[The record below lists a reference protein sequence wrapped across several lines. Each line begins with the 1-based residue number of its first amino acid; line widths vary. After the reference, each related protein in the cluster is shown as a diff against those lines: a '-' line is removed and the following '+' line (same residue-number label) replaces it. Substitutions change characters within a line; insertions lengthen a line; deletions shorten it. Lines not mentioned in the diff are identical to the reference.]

1 MIYQPLSGGGLDF
14 PNFRI
19 MVQSLR
25 LAWLGRLLS
34 ETNDTWKAIPSF
46 YFYKYGGL
54 AFLLN
59 CNYNVSKINKN
70 LPLFYR
76 ELLEYF
82 NAVKKNTLQETNSK
96 FILWNNQ
103 NITTDGNPVYWK
115 SWIDGGILCVH
126 DLLNSK
132 GNFLSFN
139 EFQRKFKINT
149 NFLQYF
155 QLLSAIPTDL
165 KTQARE
171 IQHPDFI
178 LDSLASPILK
188 ISEAV
193 NVDLKTLR
201 CKNYYKLI
209 SEKLTVV
216 PTSFKTWEK
225 QIPEISANWQQAFR
239 RIYAFSKDNR
249 LRQFSFKLL
258 HRIITTKKELKRYNM
273 ANDDYCTRCLNP
285 DSIEHTFINCHD
297 SVLFYNRTLGWFNSI
312 HNTEIDLSSNQTF
325 CYMFSENC
333 SVLSLSPLQK
343 RRLDI
348 LLVYQNLYIYNCRV
362 LEKRLNF
369 NEFINKISLQWKL
382 ENCDIE
388 NT

>member
-1 MIYQPLSGGGLDF
+1 MDWWWYPLCS
-14 PNFRI
+14 
-19 MVQSLR
+19 
-25 LAWLGRLLS
+25 W
-34 ETNDTWKAIPSF
+34 SF
-46 YFYKYGGL
+46 K
-54 AFLLN
+54 
-59 CNYNVSKINKN
+59 
-70 LPLFYR
+70 
-76 ELLEYF
+76 
-82 NAVKKNTLQETNSK
+82 
-96 FILWNNQ
+96 
-103 NITTDGNPVYWK
+103 
-115 SWIDGGILCVH
+115 
-126 DLLNSK
+126 NSK

-139 EFQRKFKINT
+139 EFHRKFQINT

-155 QLLSAIPTDL
+155 QLLSAIPTEL

-171 IQHPDFI
+171 IQHPDLS

-273 ANDDYCTRCLNP
+273 ANDEYCTRCLNP

-297 SVLFYNRTLGWFNSI
+297 SLFFHNRTLGWFNSM
-312 HNTEIDLSSNQTF
+312 HNTEIDLSSNQTSF
-325 CYMFSENC
+325 VTCLAKTVVIRVHSYWRC
-333 SVLSLSPLQK
+333 RWPL
-343 RRLDI
+343 
-348 LLVYQNLYIYNCRV
+348 YP
-362 LEKRLNF
+362 
-369 NEFINKISLQWKL
+369 KL
-382 ENCDIE
+382 EVLTLWIVKLCALYGQTVILYLNNNDSSGEKKLKCHSLNSWTIGEVSVKCRSSVGQVSVKYRPSIGQVSVMYRSSIDRLRLYRSTYLSVDYRPVYRSNIGRISIDSRPDIKTDRFK
-388 NT
+388 NVFANRLIFKYNLWSFYYFI

>member
-1 MIYQPLSGGGLDF
+1 MICIKCGKKRDPV
-14 PNFRI
+14 N
-19 MVQSLR
+19 
-25 LAWLGRLLS
+25 
-34 ETNDTWKAIPSF
+34 
-46 YFYKYGGL
+46 YKQY
-54 AFLLN
+54 
-59 CNYNVSKINKN
+59 Y
-70 LPLFYR
+70 
-76 ELLEYF
+76 
-82 NAVKKNTLQETNSK
+82 
-96 FILWNNQ
+96 
-103 NITTDGNPVYWK
+103 ITIDGNPVYWK

-132 GNFLSFN
+132 GNFLSFD
-139 EFQRKFKINT
+139 EFQRKFQINT

-171 IQHPDFI
+171 FQHPGLS

-209 SEKLTVV
+209 SEKFTVV

-258 HRIITTKKELKRYNM
+258 HRIITTKKELKRYNIIP
-273 ANDDYCTRCLNP
+273 ANPKSTKIWRCL
-285 DSIEHTFINCHD
+285 
-297 SVLFYNRTLGWFNSI
+297 
-312 HNTEIDLSSNQTF
+312 EIFAL
-325 CYMFSENC
+325 
-333 SVLSLSPLQK
+333 
-343 RRLDI
+343 
-348 LLVYQNLYIYNCRV
+348 
-362 LEKRLNF
+362 
-369 NEFINKISLQWKL
+369 
-382 ENCDIE
+382 
-388 NT
+388 

>member
-1 MIYQPLSGGGLDF
+1 M
-14 PNFRI
+14 
-19 MVQSLR
+19 
-25 LAWLGRLLS
+25 
-34 ETNDTWKAIPSF
+34 
-46 YFYKYGGL
+46 
-54 AFLLN
+54 
-59 CNYNVSKINKN
+59 
-70 LPLFYR
+70 
-76 ELLEYF
+76 
-82 NAVKKNTLQETNSK
+82 
-96 FILWNNQ
+96 
-103 NITTDGNPVYWK
+103 
-115 SWIDGGILCVH
+115 
-126 DLLNSK
+126 
-132 GNFLSFN
+132 
-139 EFQRKFKINT
+139 
-149 NFLQYF
+149 QYF

-171 IQHPDFI
+171 IQHPDLS

-188 ISEAV
+188 TSEAV

-297 SVLFYNRTLGWFNSI
+297 SVFFHNRTLGWFNSM
-312 HNTEIDLSSNQTF
+312 HSTKIDLSSNQTF
-325 CYMFSENC
+325 RYMFSENC
-333 SVLSLSPLQK
+333 SVLSLSPLK
-343 RRLDI
+343 VDI
-348 LLVYQNLYIYNCRV
+348 VLQCPASTVQNNHSGEVHHAI
-362 LEKRLNF
+362 F
-369 NEFINKISLQWKL
+369 S
-382 ENCDIE
+382 
-388 NT
+388 T